1 MKCVHV
7 YMYMCM
13 CVRVYMYVCWY
24 VRVYTVHVLVC
35 EGVHVHVCE
44 MYAYLYVYVVR
55 ACIQKYNIVCCYMLL
70 TYTHI

>member
-1 MKCVHV
+1 MKCVH
-7 YMYMCM
+7 
-13 CVRVYMYVCWY
+13 
-24 VRVYTVHVLVC
+24 VYTVHVLVC